1 MTRSCR
7 LLQMQVGLPAPWPIR
22 DGGRFSNAMCL
33 LVAALAPIGV
43 GLLLIGSAGGVP
55 KPPPKFWSATR
66 CERTVLHVSGG
77 VPPTRGFP
85 LPDSNGHRF
94 HVSQAICVG
103 SGGPHACRWTAG
115 HRSRIYSE
123 FRVFTR
129 SPLNG
134 GIARSFTLAT
144 RTSVGFLPV
153 QPHGGDKYVGWPP
166 DFYVSSTRL
175 VTTRATPAR
184 FRRNVAPIAARLRQQ
199 DNATGCA
206 VG

>member
-1 MTRSCR
+1 MARSCR

-85 LPDSNGHRF
+85 LPDSERPPLPRQPGDLCRKRRTARLSMDGGSSFPHLLGVPGVHAFSPQRRHCSLLHARHTDPRRF
-94 HVSQAICVG
+94 S
-103 SGGPHACRWTAG
+103 ACPT
-115 HRSRIYSE
+115 SRRRQVR
-123 FRVFTR
+123 RV
-129 SPLNG
+129 
-134 GIARSFTLAT
+134 
-144 RTSVGFLPV
+144 
-153 QPHGGDKYVGWPP
+153 
-166 DFYVSSTRL
+166 
-175 VTTRATPAR
+175 
-184 FRRNVAPIAARLRQQ
+184 AARLLCIEHQ
-199 DNATGCA
+199 TGHYTRNPGT
-206 VG
+206 VPP

>member
-1 MTRSCR
+1 MARSCR

-77 VPPTRGFP
+77 VPPTAAGFP

-103 SGGPHACRWTAG
+103 SGGPARLSMDGGVIVPA
-115 HRSRIYSE
+115 S
-123 FRVFTR
+123 TR
-129 SPLNG
+129 SSGCSRVLPSTAALL
-134 GIARSFTLAT
+134 APSRSPHYPRRFSACP
-144 RTSVGFLPV
+144 TS
-153 QPHGGDKYVGWPP
+153 
-166 DFYVSSTRL
+166 
-175 VTTRATPAR
+175 
-184 FRRNVAPIAARLRQQ
+184 RRRQVRRVAARLLCIEHQ
-199 DNATGCA
+199 TGHNTRNPGT
-206 VG
+206 VPP

>member
-1 MTRSCR
+1 MARSCR

-144 RTSVGFLPV
+144 RPASVFCLSNLTAATSTSGGRQTSMYRAPDWSLHT
-153 QPHGGDKYVGWPP
+153 QPRHG
-166 DFYVSSTRL
+166 SA
-175 VTTRATPAR
+175 VTSPRSLLA
-184 FRRNVAPIAARLRQQ
+184 
-199 DNATGCA
+199 
-206 VG
+206 